1 MIKTLIA
8 DDERHARERLKE
20 LLVAFEIFDITAE
33 AATGNEALEKIIT
46 HKPDVAFLDINM
58 PGISVFNTLP
68 SLSRPPI
75 IIFQTAYSEYAAE
88 AYDINALDYIMK
100 PFSRERLEKT
110 VGKIQEKMYA
120 QSQSSDASAGKVGE
134 SASEKMEIISIKV
147 RDTIKIILVKD
158 IQKICFEDGLSFIY
172 THEGRYMT
180 DKYLNYYE
188 KKLINSGFFRTNRAN
203 LVNLDYIESIHRMF
217 KGRYLVELKD
227 KSRVDL
233 SRRKAVALKK
243 KIDF

>member
-33 AATGNEALEKIIT
+33 AASGNEALEKIIM

-58 PGISVFNTLP
+58 PGISVFNTLS

-88 AYDINALDYIMK
+88 AYDIDALDYIMK

-120 QSQSSDASAGKVGE
+120 QNQSSDFLTGKVGE
-134 SASEKMEIISIKV
+134 SAGEKKEIIPIKV

-172 THEGRYMT
+172 TNEGRYMT

-188 KKLINSGFFRTNRAN
+188 KKLVNSGFFRTNRAN
-203 LVNLDYIESIHRMF
+203 LVNLDYIESIHHMF

-243 KIDF
+243 QIDF

>member
-8 DDERHARERLKE
+8 DDEKHARERLKE

-33 AATGNEALEKIIT
+33 AATGNEALEKIIM

-58 PGISVFNTLP
+58 PGISVFSTLP
-68 SLSRPPI
+68 SLSHPPI
-75 IIFQTAYSEYAAE
+75 IIFQTAYSEYAVE
-88 AYDINALDYIMK
+88 AYNINALDYIMK

-120 QSQSSDASAGKVGE
+120 QSQSLEASAGKVGE
-134 SASEKMEIISIKV
+134 SASGKTEIISIKV
-147 RDTIKIILVKD
+147 RGTIKIIQVKD

-188 KKLINSGFFRTNRAN
+188 NKLVNSGFFRTNRAN
-203 LVNLDYIESIHRMF
+203 LVNLDYIESIHHMF

-233 SRRKAVALKK
+233 SRRKAVTLKK
-243 KIDF
+243 IIDF

>member
-33 AATGNEALEKIIT
+33 AASGNEALEKIIM

-58 PGISVFNTLP
+58 PGISVFNTLS

-88 AYDINALDYIMK
+88 AYDIDALDYIMK

-120 QSQSSDASAGKVGE
+120 QNQSSDFLTGKVGE
-134 SASEKMEIISIKV
+134 SSGDKKEIIPIKV

-172 THEGRYMT
+172 TNEGRYMT

-188 KKLINSGFFRTNRAN
+188 KKLANSGFFRTNRAN
-203 LVNLDYIESIHRMF
+203 LVNLDYIESIHHMF

-243 KIDF
+243 QIDF

>member
-20 LLVAFEIFDITAE
+20 LLEAFEIFDITAE
-33 AATGNEALEKIIT
+33 AASGNEALEKIIM

-58 PGISVFNTLP
+58 PGISVFYTLP
-68 SLSRPPI
+68 SLSHPPI

-88 AYDINALDYIMK
+88 AYNINALDYIMK

-120 QSQSSDASAGKVGE
+120 QNQLPKVSAWKKAE
-134 SASEKMEIISIKV
+134 SAPEKMEIVSIKV
-147 RDTIKIILVKD
+147 KDTIKIIKAKD

-188 KKLINSGFFRTNRAN
+188 KKLANSGFFRTNRAN
-203 LVNLDYIESIHRMF
+203 LVNLDYIESIYHMF

-243 KIDF
+243 RIDF